1 MEDLVQVVKSQL
13 KEKNLQGMLE
23 VYNIQESSL
32 SSSEDD
38 EESSI
43 LERSDLWLVKCDK
56 QGWTTVDIEASIKT
70 RNYSFFMFVFT
81 RDPLKQINHCEFG
94 WFFGSLKLGMNVKS
108 LICITKTI

>member
-43 LERSDLWLVKCDK
+43 LERSDLWLVKCDRR
-56 QGWTTVDIEASIKT
+56 GWMTVDIEASIKK
-70 RNYSFFMFVFT
+70 RNYSFFMLYLHMVLST
-81 RDPLKQINHCEFG
+81 
-94 WFFGSLKLGMNVKS
+94 KL
-108 LICITKTI
+108 TIVGLDDYLVL

>member
-1 MEDLVQVVKSQL
+1 MPSHLPVVTRRLQPPSQRCRPRTEWPTLIMEDLVQVVKSQL

-43 LERSDLWLVKCDK
+43 LERSDLWLVKCK
-56 QGWTTVDIEASIKT
+56 RRG
-70 RNYSFFMFVFT
+70 
-81 RDPLKQINHCEFG
+81 
-94 WFFGSLKLGMNVKS
+94 
-108 LICITKTI
+108 